1 MTFESGYIHKATT
14 TLLDDSPQC
23 VYTLH
28 QSYKMEE
35 TLVNLRILSKLQPF
49 QRLNTRRRLF
59 EITPRR
65 FLPEWLQRWWDGST
79 RESDFGRIRDVYMA
93 AFDNMNEGMR
103 AHLKESTKGLQSL
116 KKTYENDQTMLARLD
131 NLIESVEAVCN
142 ETF

>member
-1 MTFESGYIHKATT
+1 
-14 TLLDDSPQC
+14 
-23 VYTLH
+23 
-28 QSYKMEE
+28 MEE
-35 TLVNLRILSKLQPF
+35 TLVNLRILSKLQPS